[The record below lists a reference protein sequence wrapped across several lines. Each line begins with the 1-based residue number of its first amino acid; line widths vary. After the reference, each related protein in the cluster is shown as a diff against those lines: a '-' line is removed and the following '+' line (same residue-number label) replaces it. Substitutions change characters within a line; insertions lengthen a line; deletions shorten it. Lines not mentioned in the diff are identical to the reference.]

1 MKSRFLF
8 FCVALVLALGSLGTP
23 TSTFSK
29 NPIDADQLILVGVGA
44 FRDGFYD
51 VAEDHLSSFVKDF
64 PTHRSVYEA
73 SYLLG
78 KTYYANGKYR
88 EAKEVFRRIVRDNK
102 KFDNL
107 DHALF
112 WAAETDL
119 RLGDGREARNTF
131 LSLTQKYPKFEWLD
145 YAYFLLGA
153 LELKNNRFFQAESFF
168 RMTTQL
174 TKRPDLMGPAT
185 FWLGV
190 SCFKRRDYEEA
201 ITYFQRLQR
210 DSQVLPQ
217 EYAKVALFWLG
228 EAQVKAG
235 RYSEARGNYQA
246 YYDRFKNDALIPEIY
261 WRLGFCEYQLG
272 NTQGASQIFQTFK
285 HQYRDSKFSFYAR
298 YLLGRIFLAQED
310 YPSSIQELDLI
321 SRSPQGMALWGIS
334 LLAQYWNNLR
344 LGAMDEANRV
354 FQRLVKLNT
363 FQDEQT
369 FIQWL
374 NAQTS
379 FADGKISDALPYYFN
394 LLNTRFREK
403 ALFQIGRG
411 YFFEKKYRESMTNL
425 DLLFLEFPDSRHLEE
440 ALFMKGEC
448 LVFLE
453 DRDQALEAFRLILRQ
468 KKRHVWQLLAW
479 IQIGNISLFQKKSE
493 RAASAFQKAMEFF
506 PEHPLSYYAA
516 FQLGNLEFQKKNLA
530 EADRYYSAVLKGN
543 VTNLLGETYYQLGEV
558 FYEQERLESAL
569 TSFEVALKNLAETS
583 PWFFLT
589 QLEVANVQRRSN
601 KAEEAKKT
609 YRTVLERSKDDEI
622 RSAAKEFLTLMEPPS
637 PAR

>member
-1 MKSRFLF
+1 MKGRLFF
-8 FCVALVLALGSLGTP
+8 FCVALLLALGSLGTP
-23 TSTFSK
+23 TITVSK
-29 NPIDADQLILVGVGA
+29 NAIDADQLILVGVGA
-44 FRDGFYD
+44 FKDGFYD
-51 VAEDHLSSFVKDF
+51 IAEDHLSSFVKDF

-73 SYLLG
+73 CYLLG

-88 EAKEVFRRIVRDNK
+88 EAKEVFRRIIQENK

-119 RLGDGREARNTF
+119 RLGNGREARNTF
-131 LSLTQKYPKFEWLD
+131 LSLTQKYPKFEWVD

-210 DSQVLPQ
+210 DPQVLPQ
-217 EYAKVALFWLG
+217 EYAKYALFWLG

-235 RYSEARGNYQA
+235 RFSEARGNYQA
-246 YYDRFKNDALIPEIY
+246 YYDRFKNDVLIPEIY

-285 HQYRDSKFSFYAR
+285 HQYRDSKFSFYAH
-298 YLLGRIFLAQED
+298 YLLGKIFLAQED

-321 SRSPQGMALWGIS
+321 SHSPQGMALWGIS

-374 NAQTS
+374 NAQAS

-411 YFFEKKYRESMTNL
+411 YFFEKKYREAMTNL
-425 DLLFLEFPDSRHLEE
+425 DLLFLEFPDSRYFEE
-440 ALFMKGEC
+440 ALFMEGEC

-453 DRDQALEAFRLILRQ
+453 DRDQALESYRLILRQ

-479 IQIGNISLFQKKSE
+479 IQIGNISLFQKASE
-493 RAASAFQKAMEFF
+493 RAGNAFQKAMEFF
-506 PEHPLSYYAA
+506 PEHPLSSYAA
-516 FQLGNLEFQKKNLA
+516 FQLGNLEFQKKNLT

-543 VTNLLGETYYQLGEV
+543 VSDLVGETYYRLGEV
-558 FYEQERLESAL
+558 FYEQERLERAL

-589 QLEVANVQRRSN
+589 QLEVANVQRRSD
-601 KAEEAKKT
+601 KAEEAKKI
-609 YRTVLERSKDDEI
+609 YRTVFERSKDEEI
-622 RSAAKEFLTLMEPPS
+622 RSAAKEFLVLMDPPS